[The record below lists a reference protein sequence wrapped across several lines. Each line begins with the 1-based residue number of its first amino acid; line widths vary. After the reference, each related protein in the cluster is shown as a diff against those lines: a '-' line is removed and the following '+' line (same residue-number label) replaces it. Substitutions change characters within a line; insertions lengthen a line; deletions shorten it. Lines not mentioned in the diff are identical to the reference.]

1 MFSRPDVYTAILC
14 GYCILLKRNMF
25 IFDVKDSAGYT
36 AGFTARHNWD
46 YIPVPALLPLA
57 SVGYGALD
65 FQMTYI
71 PGTHNNGNVYF
82 AWLRYHF

>member
-1 MFSRPDVYTAILC
+1 MATWRPLADQHFHW
-14 GYCILLKRNMF
+14 G
-25 IFDVKDSAGYT
+25 AGYT
-36 AGFTARHNWD
+36 VGVTARHNWD
-46 YIPVPALLPLA
+46 YIPVPAVLPLA
-57 SVGYGALD
+57 SIGYGALD